1 MKKLFIVFA
10 MVVSLFG
17 FDWAGKVNW
26 AMNYNVAKMLSQK
39 TGKPIFVDLSLSH
52 CPPCKY
58 IAANMYTD
66 TKIANFMNKHF
77 ICVLIIVDKQTV
89 PEEVGQYFNNYT
101 PSFMILKNGRLL
113 YKFASKESFFNNK
126 YNFLS
131 ELKKGVK

>member
-1 MKKLFIVFA
+1 
-10 MVVSLFG
+10 
-17 FDWAGKVNW
+17 
-26 AMNYNVAKMLSQK
+26 
-39 TGKPIFVDLSLSH
+39 
-52 CPPCKY
+52 
-58 IAANMYTD
+58 
-66 TKIANFMNKHF
+66 MNKHF